1 MPESPVQQDTED
13 EVKDTYVIP
22 PPKSAQELKE
32 LDKGDDAL
40 NRWKEKLIGKEG
52 NETGSAS
59 GKLEFQGGTKMW
71 EDVMYT
77 ACAYSSHEK

>member
-52 NETGSAS
+52 N
-59 GKLEFQGGTKMW
+59 
-71 EDVMYT
+71 
-77 ACAYSSHEK
+77 